1 MGIWRYALLVFLG
14 GCSYG
19 VVSTFVKL
27 AYGEGF
33 TQGEITGSQYL
44 LGAVMLW
51 IVALFVPKVKLS
63 SKQIIILLISGFPMG
78 LTGIFYNKSLTY
90 VDASFAIILLLQF
103 TWISFVLQYIF
114 DKKAPGK
121 KNIIATVII
130 LLGSILASGILASNG
145 EVSLVGIVWGL
156 LSATSFASFIVVSGR
171 SNIEIHPI
179 YKSAFMTTG
188 AALLILIVFPPVF
201 LLNGT
206 LMDGLFI
213 YSIVAGLCASVIPP
227 IFFNVGM
234 PKIGSGLGTIL
245 SASELPMAVLM
256 SALVLNEV
264 VTGSQWIGVIII
276 LCGIA
281 YPNMRI
287 RWNREIQNE
296 PIEL

>member
-1 MGIWRYALLVFLG
+1 
-14 GCSYG
+14 
-19 VVSTFVKL
+19 
-27 AYGEGF
+27 
-33 TQGEITGSQYL
+33 
-44 LGAVMLW
+44 
-51 IVALFVPKVKLS
+51 
-63 SKQIIILLISGFPMG
+63 
-78 LTGIFYNKSLTY
+78 
-90 VDASFAIILLLQF
+90 
-103 TWISFVLQYIF
+103 
-114 DKKAPGK
+114 
-121 KNIIATVII
+121 
-130 LLGSILASGILASNG
+130 
-145 EVSLVGIVWGL
+145 
-156 LSATSFASFIVVSGR
+156 
-171 SNIEIHPI
+171 
-179 YKSAFMTTG
+179 MTTG

-213 YSIVAGLCASVIPP
+213 YSIVAGLCASLIPP
-227 IFFNVGM
+227 IFFNIGM

-264 VTGSQWIGVIII
+264 VTGAQWIGVIII